1 MIRPSF
7 LSSSIVY
14 TIGGALPMLAGIILL
29 PFYTNTLHAEVYTQL
44 LFYIS
49 ISLFCQMFFSWSTE
63 TVFGIEFSRLKTKP
77 EARVFTGTVFEL
89 LLLMGFI
96 WIVLFSI
103 FGNFIFKALFNHN
116 LNMQFWPWGFYAV
129 ITAMC
134 NAVFK
139 TSTTV
144 LIYQQQAQRFLLLNG
159 INFMLTVSIAIIGLY
174 LYPNSLYGP
183 LYARLFSGIVILGM
197 AVLVFKTYAQFTLSI
212 KKWIPLFKMCLPL
225 VGIVFSGWII
235 GQVDR
240 YFLLHH
246 VSTAELNA
254 YDLILKC
261 FFGIEFLQ
269 NSLSAVIYPRVFELW
284 SSSATAS
291 TTTDSNRYFNAFTA
305 LNILMLCVFNLAV
318 PAFIKWLVKD
328 PAYYISFNYLGLLSG
343 TFAARSIIYFFQAG
357 LLYSKQNRQ
366 LLRFHFS
373 GIATELVLV
382 YILIPL
388 IGIFGA
394 IVASLAVRFVQTF
407 TMGLGAST
415 AFVFK
420 YNRFKILG
428 LPAVFIAVNS
438 ICIIFFSK
446 YTIAVYCI
454 QLLGF
459 SILIYRMYRN
469 ELQAVLKALLK
480 L

>member
-144 LIYQQQAQRFLLLNG
+144 LIYQQQAQRFLFLNG
-159 INFMLTVSIAIIGLY
+159 INFILTVSIAIIGLY

-212 KKWIPLFKMCLPL
+212 RKWIPLFKMCLPL

-254 YDLILKC
+254 YDLILKLN
-261 FFGIEFLQ
+261 F
-269 NSLSAVIYPRVFELW
+269 YK
-284 SSSATAS
+284 TA
-291 TTTDSNRYFNAFTA
+291 
-305 LNILMLCVFNLAV
+305 
-318 PAFIKWLVKD
+318 
-328 PAYYISFNYLGLLSG
+328 
-343 TFAARSIIYFFQAG
+343 
-357 LLYSKQNRQ
+357 
-366 LLRFHFS
+366 
-373 GIATELVLV
+373 
-382 YILIPL
+382 
-388 IGIFGA
+388 
-394 IVASLAVRFVQTF
+394 
-407 TMGLGAST
+407 
-415 AFVFK
+415 
-420 YNRFKILG
+420 
-428 LPAVFIAVNS
+428 
-438 ICIIFFSK
+438 
-446 YTIAVYCI
+446 
-454 QLLGF
+454 
-459 SILIYRMYRN
+459 
-469 ELQAVLKALLK
+469 
-480 L
+480 